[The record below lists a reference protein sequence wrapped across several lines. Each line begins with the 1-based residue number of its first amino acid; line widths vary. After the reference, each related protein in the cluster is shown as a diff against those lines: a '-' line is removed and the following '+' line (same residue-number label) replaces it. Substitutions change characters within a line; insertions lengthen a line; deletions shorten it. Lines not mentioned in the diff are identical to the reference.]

1 MASHVGQKAAP
12 VFRAARRWQSRMCGM
27 ASLGSNPASVFTERS
42 LTPSTSTAA
51 PGKHWRT

>member
-12 VFRAARRWQSRMCGM
+12 VFRAARRWQSSMWGM
-27 ASLGSNPASVFTERS
+27 ASIGSNPASVFTERS